1 MTNSVIAE
9 QLKQLPARP
18 GVYLFKDAGGNILYV
33 GKAASLRSRVKSYF
47 GGGGRLNEK
56 LKRLVAQV
64 SELDFYLTG
73 SEQEALILECNLIK
87 KHRPR
92 YNVSLKDDKTFPYL
106 RISLD
111 EDWPGVYV
119 TRRLEE
125 GGGRYFGPFA
135 SARSVR
141 RTLKVI
147 QGIFPFRGCRRAI
160 TGEDPRPC
168 LDYYI
173 HRCAGPCV
181 GAVGRG
187 EYRQIIRQ
195 VILFLEGRRGEVVE
209 QLEGKMS
216 RAANG
221 QDYERAALYRDQI
234 DAIQRVIEG
243 QRIAAAVR
251 GEQDVIAFA
260 SEGDRAYVQVFFV
273 RGGKLIGRESFTLRG
288 ARSEEPISIMTGFV
302 EQFYSTSTYVPPLVL
317 LQHPVDDAAVIEGW
331 LGGRRGSRVR
341 LQVPRRGDR
350 KRLVNIVAENARQGL
365 EQMKIKQ
372 LAAPSALAAALDE
385 IKRELRLPD
394 MPSRIE
400 GYDISNI
407 QGLAAVGSMVVF
419 EEGRPRP
426 AHYRRFKIKTVSG
439 ADDCAML
446 GEVLRR
452 RFKRSTSGSASGG
465 WAVIPDLI
473 LIDGGKGQLN
483 AALKAMADCGVG
495 SIPAIGLAKEN
506 ESIFLPRRA
515 KPVVLPP
522 TSPGLQLLQRVRD
535 EAHRF
540 AIGYYHKVH
549 KRQTFASALDSIP
562 GIGPGRKRALLRR
575 FGSVKGIREAVEKE
589 LAAVK
594 GMTAGSARKVKEGLG

>member
-1 MTNSVIAE
+1 LSNSVIAE

-18 GVYLFKDAGGNILYV
+18 GVYLFKDAAGNILYV
-33 GKAASLRSRVKSYF
+33 GKAASLRHRVKSYF
-47 GGGGRLNEK
+47 GGGGRLNDK
-56 LKRLVAQV
+56 LKRLVVRV
-64 SELDFYLTG
+64 SELDFYVTG

-87 KHRPR
+87 KHRPC

-111 EDWPGVYV
+111 EDWPRVYV
-119 TRRLEE
+119 TRRLGE

-135 SARSVR
+135 SAGSVR

-147 QGIFPFRGCRRAI
+147 QGIFPFRGCRRTI
-160 TGEDPRPC
+160 TGSDLRPC

-181 GAVGRG
+181 GAVSRQ
-187 EYRQIIRQ
+187 EYRQIIKQ
-195 VILFLEGRRGEVVE
+195 VVLFLEGRRGEVVK
-209 QLEGKMS
+209 QLEDKMS
-216 RAANG
+216 HAAES

-234 DAIQRVIEG
+234 EAIHRVIEG
-243 QRIAAAVR
+243 QRIATAVK

-260 SEGDRAYVQVFFV
+260 SDGDRAYAQVFFI
-273 RGGKLIGRESFTLRG
+273 RGGKLIGRESFVLRG
-288 ARSEEPISIMTGFV
+288 ARFEEPTGIMTGFV
-302 EQFYSTSTYVPPLVL
+302 EQFYSSSAYVPPLVL
-317 LQHPVDDAAVIEGW
+317 LQHPVEDDAVIEGW

-350 KRLVNIVAENARQGL
+350 ERLVDIVAENARQGL
-365 EQMKIKQ
+365 EQLKIKQ

-394 MPSRIE
+394 TPSRIE

-419 EEGRPRP
+419 EEGKPSP
-426 AHYRRFKIKTVSG
+426 SHYRRFKIKTVSG
-439 ADDCAML
+439 ADDYAML
-446 GEVLRR
+446 GEVLLR
-452 RFKRSTSGSASGG
+452 RFKRGRNGSASGG
-465 WAVIPDLI
+465 WAAPDLI

-483 AALKAMADCGVG
+483 AALKAMADCGVD

-506 ESIFLPRRA
+506 EEIFLPRRA

-540 AIGYYHKVH
+540 AIGYYRQVH
-549 KRQTFASALDSIP
+549 RRQTFASVLDSIP
-562 GIGPGRKRALLRR
+562 GIGPGCKRALLRQ
-575 FGSVKGIREAVEKE
+575 FGSVKGIREASEKE

-594 GMTAGSARKVKEGLG
+594 GMSAGSARKMKEGLG